1 MAINKVVLNNEVQL
15 DLTADTVDAS
25 HLATGYTAHNS
36 AGELITGTMSGGGVE
51 LPSDMITNFNY
62 FGCNSDPHGFLDY
75 WLVKNDERYKNI
87 SHNMSNRA
95 QLYSFYQSAPAN
107 ASIPETLTLTLS
119 NSNTGTLYYFF
130 CNTDCSTITKIRIP
144 YNNEANSEN
153 LNIQEF
159 LNNCVNL
166 EHLPVDYFSDWQV
179 KKCGKISGGMFYN
192 CIRLRN
198 LPNPLIRAETAN
210 QNNYYRFC
218 GICLSLDEA
227 QNIPVHMLVENTNG
241 FNQAFASCYRLKAFT
256 FETVTK
262 AQWSGQIIN
271 LSDSIGYG
279 SSSYFNAEKKITDD
293 TTYQALK
300 NDPDNWTADVAYS
313 RYNKISAV
321 ETINSLPNCS
331 AYISANSSRTNNTIK
346 FKGDSGSLT
355 DGGAIN
361 TMTEEEIAVATA
373 KGWTVTFS

>member
-51 LPSDMITNFNY
+51 LPSDMIANFND
-62 FGCNSDPHGFLDY
+62 FGNDSNSHGFLDY
-75 WLVKNDERYKNI
+75 WLVENDERYKDI
-87 SHNMSNRA
+87 SHNMNNRA

-107 ASIPETLTLTLS
+107 ASVPETLTLTLS
-119 NSNTGTLYYFF
+119 NNITGTIYYFF
-130 CNTDCSTITKIRIP
+130 ENANCSTVTKLRVP
-144 YNNEANSEN
+144 YNSEANAVN
-153 LNIQEF
+153 LNLKEF
-159 LNNCVNL
+159 LYNCVNL

-179 KKCGKISGGMFYN
+179 KKCGEISGGMFYN

-198 LPNPLIRAETAN
+198 LPNPLIKAETASK
-210 QNNYYRFC
+210 NNYYRFC
-218 GICLSLDEA
+218 AICLSLDEA
-227 QNIPVHMLVENTNG
+227 QNIPIHMLVENTNG
-241 FNQAFASCYRLKAFT
+241 FNQAFSSCYRLKALT
-256 FETVTK
+256 FETITK
-262 AQWSGQIIN
+262 AQWSGQIID
-271 LSDSIGYG
+271 LTCTGYG
-279 SSSYFNAEKKITDD
+279 SSSYFNTEKKITDD

-300 NDPDNWTADVAYS
+300 NDPDNWTANVAYS
-313 RYNKISAV
+313 RYNKTSAI